1 MGLLHFPE
9 EPMAKLKDVNA
20 ELIAGLPDHGPVVMV
35 NLLRLRDRDAYRR
48 YSELAM
54 PMIKSR
60 GGTVIW
66 AGNGEAVA
74 FGDPVTDGWDYVV
87 LVRYPSRAAFVDM
100 VGSPEYAAANV
111 HREQAVER
119 HVIVASAETY
129 SKTAPAGAMP
139 AVAKP
144 TT

>member
-1 MGLLHFPE
+1 
-9 EPMAKLKDVNA
+9 MAELKDVNA
-20 ELIAGLPDHGPVVMV
+20 ELIASLPDHGPVVMV

-54 PMIKSR
+54 PLIKAR

-74 FGDPVTDGWDYVV
+74 FGDPATDCWDYVV

-100 VGSPEYAAANV
+100 VGSPEYVAANV

-119 HVIVASAETY
+119 HVIVASTETY
-129 SKTAPAGAMP
+129 SKTAPGGVMP
-139 AVAKP
+139 DVAAP